1 MRLRSH
7 WHNLMQDTPELVI
20 PWAASVEDVV
30 NLNPITGVM
39 DRQGVT

>member
-1 MRLRSH
+1 
-7 WHNLMQDTPELVI
+7 MQDSPELVI